1 MEIFNFQIIAGVMLF
16 VILVSIQITLNKIL
30 VILRDIKRDI
40 RLRNDEI
47 FDAKNPSK
55 RYELYMLEVNSE

>member
-16 VILVSIQITLNKIL
+16 IILVSIQITLNKIL

-55 RYELYMLEVNSE
+55 RY